1 MAREIIVDLVEHDAY
16 DMDVKG
22 HIVRVDQPEKVGGDN
37 TGPTPTDLFV
47 ASLAGC
53 VAYYGGRYL
62 RDHDL
67 DPELRVRTSYRM
79 AFSPNRVSRVAISI
93 EAPSITA
100 EHQAAFTEAVSHCTV
115 HNSLH
120 QPPEVEIALDEPG
133 VLAGAIATSGPAV
146 AQNS

>member
-22 HIVRVDQPEKVGGDN
+22 HIVRVDQPERVGGSDS
-37 TGPTPTDLFV
+37 GPTPTDLFV

-62 RDHDL
+62 REHGL
-67 DPELRVRTSYRM
+67 DPDLRVRTSYRM
-79 AFSPNRVSRVAISI
+79 ALNPNRVSRITIAI
-93 EAPSITA
+93 EAPSIGA
-100 EHQAAFTEAVSHCTV
+100 EHEAAFTEVVSHCTV

-120 QPPEVEIALDEPG
+120 QAPDVEIALAAE
-133 VLAGAIATSGPAV
+133 V
-146 AQNS
+146 ASPVS